1 MSQDRDSSEPNENAT
16 LDGLAE
22 SLANPHS
29 LAWNPVSPSTMIVV
43 DGNRLK
49 LLSIEWDLCNA
60 RAMSPLLLVC
70 LILFQLSGTSV
81 GQTLKERL
89 KPIIDAHAGEVTVA
103 IKNLT
108 TGEAYEHEATK
119 VMPTASLI
127 KFPILVE
134 LYRQMEEGIL
144 PTSRMVTLTQEEMVP
159 GSGILTQHFQRDNH
173 SHRRCRS
180 IDDHLF

>member
-1 MSQDRDSSEPNENAT
+1 MRVPC
-16 LDGLAE
+16 
-22 SLANPHS
+22 
-29 LAWNPVSPSTMIVV
+29 
-43 DGNRLK
+43 R
-49 LLSIEWDLCNA
+49 
-60 RAMSPLLLVC
+60 PLLLVC

-159 GSGILTQHFQRDNH
+159 GSGILTQHFPAGTTIPIEGVARLMITYSDNTATNMIWN
-173 SHRRCRS
+173 R
-180 IDDHLF
+180 